1 MTPVANSPLASMTQ
15 AAIASGINYTGGKFA
30 PGVIYTG
37 GK

>member
-1 MTPVANSPLASMTQ
+1 MTPVANLPLASMTLP
-15 AAIASGINYTGGKFA
+15 AIASGINYTSGKFA